1 MDCLFCA
8 VVAGE
13 VEVPMVHED
22 ADVLAFLDHRPLF
35 PGHVLVIPR
44 RHVPTLTD
52 LLPREVGPFFEQ
64 VRRTTAAVERGM
76 AAKGSFV
83 ATNSRVSQSVP
94 HLHVHVVPRN
104 PKDGLR
110 GFFWPRTRY
119 ADAAEAAATAGRIR
133 EALHALDAPL
143 TDGSG
148 TTTLPP
154 KRE

>member
-8 VVAGE
+8 VAAGE
-13 VEVPMVHED
+13 AEAERVFADDEVV
-22 ADVLAFLDHRPLF
+22 AFLDHRPLF

-44 RHVPTLTD
+44 RLVPALTD

-64 VRRTTAAVERGM
+64 VRRMTAAVERGM
-76 AAKGSFV
+76 GAKGSFV

-119 ADAAEAAATAGRIR
+119 ASPAEAAATAARIR
-133 EALHALDAPL
+133 EAREALDAL
-143 TDGSG
+143 EQD
-148 TTTLPP
+148 
-154 KRE
+154 